1 LKIAF
6 VITRSDAVG
15 GAQIHVRD
23 ISTALRKAGH
33 EAVVLAGGSGP
44 WLEQLQ
50 ERNIPVITLRHMQ
63 RSISPIN
70 EIRALFELRRHL
82 RALAPDLVST
92 HTAKAGVLGRIAAA
106 SLRLPVMFTA
116 HGWTFTDG
124 ISRLKATVWR
134 TIEQMVGRLAGR
146 IVTVSEFDRRLALQA
161 RIAAPERIIA
171 IHNGMPD
178 VGPELI
184 ADAGSEAPK
193 LVMVARFEEQK
204 DHRTLLLAL
213 ATLKAKPWS
222 LSLVGGGPLEAPM
235 KALCAELDL
244 QDRVEFL
251 GPRSDVAQLLA
262 NAQVF
267 VLCTLWEGLPR
278 SIIEAMRAGLPVMA
292 TDVAGIPE
300 LVEVGATGLLCRSQ
314 NVEDAAN
321 KLSLL
326 IESSQL
332 RAEMGQRA
340 RQRYVEDFQFE
351 QMLARTLQVY
361 EQLIEKRGTSA
372 ENIRAK
378 LGSSE
383 S

>member
-1 LKIAF
+1 MKIAF

-70 EIRALFELRRHL
+70 EIRALFELRRQL

-161 RIAAPERIIA
+161 RIAAPDRIIA

-340 RQRYVEDFQFE
+340 RQRYVEGFQFE

-372 ENIRAK
+372 ENIGAK